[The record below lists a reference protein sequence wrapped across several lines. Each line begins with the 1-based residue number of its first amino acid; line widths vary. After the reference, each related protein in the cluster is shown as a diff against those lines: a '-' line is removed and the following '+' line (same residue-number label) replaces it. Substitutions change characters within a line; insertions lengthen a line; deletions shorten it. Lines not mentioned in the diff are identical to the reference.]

1 MLCSHCGFENPSGHR
16 FCGMCGT
23 PLPHRPL
30 TAPGAVSTAGLT
42 RHPAEVSQPAPSSST
57 NNLST
62 PSAIETEIQP
72 AETTGPNYFSQAE
85 QAQSLEQFIAGFHYT
100 PPAEEDEVTMT
111 GAKPT
116 LDSTTKYEPAAPIS
130 LSEEPSV
137 AEAEPPA
144 KVGEQLLASEV
155 APPAENI
162 GEQPPLVATE
172 PPPFATKGMKDQ
184 APDRSRFLDDLSEPA
199 KEALQR

>member
-30 TAPGAVSTAGLT
+30 TAPGAESTAGLT
-42 RHPAEVSQPAPSSST
+42 RLPVEVSQPA
-57 NNLST
+57 
-62 PSAIETEIQP
+62 SAE
-72 AETTGPNYFSQAE
+72 ATGPNYFSQAE

-100 PPAEEDEVTMT
+100 PPADEDEVTMT

-116 LDSTTKYEPAAPIS
+116 LDSAAKYEPETPIS

-144 KVGEQLLASEV
+144 KVGEQVPASEV
-155 APPAENI
+155 APPAESI
-162 GEQPPLVATE
+162 VEQPPHVATE

-184 APDRSRFLDDLSEPA
+184 APDRSRFLGDLSEPA
-199 KEALQR
+199 KEAPPATCRTKHRRTRRSSD